1 MAVRKRED
9 GINSPLSER
18 NMKTM
23 MKRTISLLLVLFL
36 AAGLLPGAQASSTV
50 GWEDALVS
58 VQGYLQ
64 KKVTNPSVDSTCG
77 EWAVFAMNRG
87 GAATEAWNSTYIGNL
102 KPYVDECN
110 GQLSDRQYT
119 EYSRVILALTSMG
132 MDASQ
137 FRTDTKVY
145 NLVSPL
151 LDKQSNG
158 DYWANWQGN
167 NGSCFALLALDS
179 VGYLNNANGRAA
191 RAGFI
196 ASLWNNRLESGAWPI
211 SNPGTAD
218 LDVTAAVVYAL
229 APYYL
234 NSAKLS
240 TLGGSVTYAQVKTM
254 VDGAL
259 AYLSG
264 AQSSTGGFGSVEADG
279 WVIIALSTL
288 GRDADTDSAFVK
300 NGHSLLEDFLGYYD
314 ASTGGF
320 RHLKNESVNQMA
332 SEQAAYD
339 LEAYARYKRG
349 NAALFDMSDIFGF
362 GIGNGALTGS
372 TSGRVTT
379 FPAGTAANAPTI
391 SVTAPSAG
399 WTLNGTTVNT
409 FTVFSENDKAC
420 AVLVKHVD
428 GSYTKLSA
436 ATSGS
441 GHSYSTA
448 LNSNDK
454 IVVVLKGDADGDG
467 TVTTTDAMLLARACL
482 SSNHVA
488 YKAGS
493 DINKAVYDTIST
505 GIAMEIARACLST
518 GHKAYKPIEW

>member
-1 MAVRKRED
+1 
-9 GINSPLSER
+9 
-18 NMKTM
+18 MKTM
-23 MKRTISLLLVLFL
+23 MKKTISLLLVLFL
-36 AAGLLPGAQASSTV
+36 AAGLLPGVQASGTV
-50 GWEDALVS
+50 GWEDALES
-58 VQGYLQ
+58 VQGYLR
-64 KKVTNPSVDSTCG
+64 KTVTNPSVNSTCG

-102 KPYVDECN
+102 KSYVDECN
-110 GQLSDRQYT
+110 GILSDKQYT

-132 MDASQ
+132 LDASQ
-137 FRTDTKVY
+137 FKTDTEVY

-158 DYWANWQGN
+158 DYLANWQGN

-179 VGYLNNANGRAA
+179 IGYLNNANGRAA

-196 ASLWNNRLESGAWPI
+196 ASLWKNRLESGAWPI

-234 NSAKLS
+234 DSAKL
-240 TLGGSVTYAQVKTM
+240 TALGGSITYAQVKTM
-254 VDGAL
+254 VDDAL
-259 AYLSG
+259 TYLSG
-264 AQSSTGGFGSVEADG
+264 VQSSTGGFGSVEADG

-314 ASTGGF
+314 AGTGGF
-320 RHLKNESVNQMA
+320 KHLMSGSVNQMA

-339 LEAYARYKRG
+339 LAAYARYKNG
-349 NAALFDMSDIFGF
+349 NKTLFDMSDIFGF
-362 GIGNGALTGS
+362 GIGNGTLTGN
-372 TSGRVTT
+372 TSGRMTT
-379 FPAGTAANAPTI
+379 FTAGTAANAPTV
-391 SVTAPSAG
+391 SVTAPASG
-399 WTLNGTTVNT
+399 WNLNGSTVNT
-409 FTVFSENDKAC
+409 FTVSSENDKAC

-428 GSYTKLSA
+428 GSYTRLSA

-441 GHSYSTA
+441 SHSYSTA
-448 LNSNDK
+448 LSTNDK
-454 IVVVLKGDADGDG
+454 IVVVMKGDADGDG

-482 SSNHVA
+482 SSNHLA

-493 DINKAVYDTIST
+493 DINKAVFGTIST

-518 GHKAYKPIEW
+518 GHLAYKPIEW

>member
-1 MAVRKRED
+1 MAARKRED
-9 GINSPLSER
+9 GIEPPLSER
-18 NMKTM
+18 NTKTM
-23 MKRTISLLLVLFL
+23 MKKWLSLLLVLFL
-36 AAGLLPGAQASSTV
+36 TAGLLSGAQASSTV
-50 GWEDALVS
+50 SWEDALES

-64 KKVTNPSVDSTCG
+64 KKVTNPSVDSTHG
-77 EWAVFAMNRG
+77 EWAVFALNRG
-87 GAATEAWNSTYIGNL
+87 GAASEAWNSTYIGNL
-102 KPYVDECN
+102 KSYVDGRN
-110 GQLSDRQYT
+110 GILHEQQYT

-137 FRTDTKVY
+137 FRTDANVY
-145 NLVSPL
+145 DLVSPL
-151 LDKQSNG
+151 LKKQSDG

-179 VGYLNNANGRAA
+179 VGYLDDAAGRAA

-196 ASLWNNRLESGAWPI
+196 ASLWTNRLTSGAWPI

-234 NSAKLS
+234 NEAKL
-240 TLGGSVTYAQVKTM
+240 TALGGSVTYSQVKTM

-259 AYLSG
+259 TYLSG
-264 AQSSTGGFGSVEADG
+264 VQSSTGGFGSAEADG

-288 GRDADTDSAFVK
+288 GRDADSDTAFVK

-320 RHLKNESVNQMA
+320 KHLMSGSVNQMA

-339 LEAYARYKRG
+339 LEAYARYKNG
-349 NAALFDMSDIFGF
+349 NSTLFDMSDIFGF
-362 GIGNGALTGS
+362 GVGNGTLTGN

-379 FPAGTAANAPTI
+379 FPGGTSANAPSI

-399 WTLNGTTVNT
+399 WKLNGSTVNT
-409 FTVFSENDKAC
+409 FTVSSGNDIAC
-420 AVLVKHVD
+420 AVLVKNAD
-428 GSYTKLSA
+428 GSYTKLS
-436 ATSGS
+436 TSS
-441 GHSYSTA
+441 TSSHSYSTA
-448 LNSNDK
+448 LNPNDK
-454 IVVVLKGDADGDG
+454 IVVVVKGDVDGNG
-467 TVTTTDAMLLARACL
+467 IVTTSDAMQIVKACL
-482 SSNHVA
+482 SPTHPA

-493 DINKAVYDTIST
+493 DLNKAVYGKINT
-505 GIAMEIARACLST
+505 GVAMEIAKSCLST
-518 GHKAYKPIEW
+518 GHKAYKAIEW

>member
-1 MAVRKRED
+1 
-9 GINSPLSER
+9 
-18 NMKTM
+18 M
-23 MKRTISLLLVLFL
+23 MKRWLSLLLALL
-36 AAGLLPGAQASSTV
+36 LTAGLLPSTHASGTG
-50 GWEDALVS
+50 GWEDALES

-64 KKVTNPSVDSTCG
+64 KTVTSPTPGPIGGD
-77 EWAVFAMNRG
+77 WAVFALNRG
-87 GAATEAWNSTYIGNL
+87 GAASEAWNSTYIDNL

-110 GQLSDRQYT
+110 GKLSDKQYT

-145 NLVSPL
+145 DLVSPL

-179 VGYLNNANGRAA
+179 AGYLSSAAGRAA
-191 RAGFI
+191 RAGII
-196 ASLWNNRLESGAWPI
+196 ASLWKNRLESGAWPI

-234 NSAKLS
+234 DSAKLAA
-240 TLGGSVTYAQVKTM
+240 LGGSVTYAQVKTM

-264 AQSSTGGFGSVEADG
+264 VQSSTGGFGSAEADG

-300 NGHSLLEDFLGYYD
+300 NGHSLLEDFLGYGD

-320 RHLKNESVNQMA
+320 KHLMSGSVDQMA

-339 LEAYARYKRG
+339 LAAYARYKNG
-349 NAALFDMSDIFGF
+349 NTTLYDMNDIYGF
-362 GIGNGALTGS
+362 SIGNGASIGNTTAG
-372 TSGRVTT
+372 TTT
-379 FPAGTAANAPTI
+379 FTAGTAANAATI
-391 SVTAPSAG
+391 SVSAPASG
-399 WTLNGTTVNT
+399 WTFNGSTVNT
-409 FTVFSENDKAC
+409 FTVSSDNDTAC
-420 AVLVKHVD
+420 AVLVKHAD

-436 ATSGS
+436 ANAGS
-441 GHSYSTA
+441 SHSYSTV
-448 LNSNDK
+448 LSTNDK
-454 IVVVLKGDADGDG
+454 IVVVVKGDADGSG
-467 TVTTTDAMLLARACL
+467 TVTTMDAMLLARACL
-482 SSNHVA
+482 SSNHAA
-488 YKAGS
+488 YKAS
-493 DINKAVYDTIST
+493 NDLNKAVYDTIST
-505 GIAMEIARACLST
+505 GIAMEIARACLSA
-518 GHKAYKPIEW
+518 GHPAYKSVAW

>member
-1 MAVRKRED
+1 MRGRER
-9 GINSPLSER
+9 LAFSER

-36 AAGLLPGAQASSTV
+36 AAGLLTGAQASGTV

-58 VQGYLQ
+58 VQGYL
-64 KKVTNPSVDSTCG
+64 KKNVTNPSVDSTCG

-87 GAATEAWNSTYIGNL
+87 GAATEVWNSIYISNL
-102 KPYVDECN
+102 KSYVDECN
-110 GQLSDRQYT
+110 GILSDKQYT

-132 MDASQ
+132 LDASQ
-137 FRTDTKVY
+137 FRTDKKVY

-179 VGYLNNANGRAA
+179 AGYLNDADGRAA

-234 NSAKLS
+234 NSAKL
-240 TLGGSVTYAQVKTM
+240 TALRGSVTYDQVKTM
-254 VDGAL
+254 VDDAL
-259 AYLSG
+259 TYLSG

-314 ASTGGF
+314 AGTGGF
-320 RHLKNESVNQMA
+320 KHLMSGSVNQMG

-339 LEAYARYKRG
+339 LAAYARYKSG
-349 NAALFDMSDIFGF
+349 NKTLFDMSDIFGF
-362 GIGNGALTGS
+362 SIGSGASTGN
-372 TSGRVTT
+372 TSGSVTT
-379 FPAGTAANAPTI
+379 FAAGNNANAPTV
-391 SVTAPSAG
+391 SVTGPGSG
-399 WTLNGTTVNT
+399 WVLDGTTLNS
-409 FTVFSENDKAC
+409 FTVSSTSDKAC
-420 AVLVKHVD
+420 IVLVRAAD
-428 GSYTKLSA
+428 GSYTRLA
-436 ATSGS
+436 ATNSGTT
-441 GHSYSTA
+441 HRYSTA
-448 LNSNDK
+448 LQAEDK
-454 IVVVLKGDADGDG
+454 LVVAVKGDINGDG
-467 TVTTTDAMLLARACL
+467 VLSGAETTQIKAAQLGRLTTFTDLQDILADLNGDGVLRGAEVTQVKAAQLGLLTL
-482 SSNHVA
+482 
-488 YKAGS
+488 G
-493 DINKAVYDTIST
+493 
-505 GIAMEIARACLST
+505 
-518 GHKAYKPIEW
+518 W

>member
-1 MAVRKRED
+1 
-9 GINSPLSER
+9 
-18 NMKTM
+18 MKTM
-23 MKRTISLLLVLFL
+23 MKKMISLLLVLFL
-36 AAGLLPGAQASSTV
+36 STGLLTGAQASSTV
-50 GWEDALVS
+50 SWEDALES

-64 KKVTNPSVDSTCG
+64 KKVTNPSVDSTHG

-87 GAATEAWNSTYIGNL
+87 GAASENWNSTYIGNL
-102 KPYVDECN
+102 KSYVDECN
-110 GQLSDRQYT
+110 GILHEQQYT

-137 FRTDTKVY
+137 FRTDTRVY
-145 NLVSPL
+145 DLVSPL
-151 LDKQSNG
+151 LDKQSDG

-179 VGYLNNANGRAA
+179 VGYLDNAAGRAA

-196 ASLWNNRLESGAWPI
+196 ASLWTNRLTSGAWPI

-234 NSAKLS
+234 DSAKL
-240 TLGGSVTYAQVKTM
+240 TALGGSVTYSQVKTM

-259 AYLSG
+259 TYLSG
-264 AQSSTGGFGSVEADG
+264 VQSSTGGFGSAEADG

-288 GRDADTDSAFVK
+288 GRDADSDTAFVK

-320 RHLKNESVNQMA
+320 KHLMSGSVNQMA

-339 LEAYARYKRG
+339 LAAYARYKNG
-349 NAALFDMSDIFGF
+349 NTKLFDMSDIFGF
-362 GIGNGALTGS
+362 SIGNGAFIGT

-379 FPAGTAANAPTI
+379 FAAGTAANTPTV
-391 SVTAPSAG
+391 SVTAPASG
-399 WTLNGTTVNT
+399 WTLNGSTVNT
-409 FTVFSENDKAC
+409 FTVSSENDKAC

-428 GSYTKLSA
+428 GSYTRLSA

-441 GHSYSTA
+441 SHSYSTT

-454 IVVVLKGDADGDG
+454 IVVVMKGDADGDG

-488 YKAGS
+488 YKAS
-493 DINKAVYDTIST
+493 NDINKAVYGTIST

-518 GHKAYKPIEW
+518 GHLAYKPIEW